1 MENKIIDLNSLSRYN
16 ENIKKYIDD
25 KANTLYF
32 EGTTYDWNNLTS
44 TEQNSF
50 LVSLVEPVVE
60 VDENAENALQA
71 ILQDET
77 STETVSDIS
86 ADDAEVILTRII
98 EGGNE

>member
-16 ENIKKYIDD
+16 DNIKKYIDN
-25 KANTLYF
+25 KTNTLYF

-60 VDENAENALQA
+60 VDETAENALQA

-86 ADDAEVILTRII
+86 EGEAEAILTRII

>member
-16 ENIKKYIDD
+16 DNIKKYIDN
-25 KANTLYF
+25 KTNTLYF
-32 EGTTYDWNNLTS
+32 EGTTYDWNNLTL

-60 VDENAENALQA
+60 VDETAENALQT

-86 ADDAEVILTRII
+86 EGEAEAILTRII

>member
-25 KANTLYF
+25 KTNTLYF

-60 VDENAENALQA
+60 VDETAENALQA

>member
-16 ENIKKYIDD
+16 DNIKKYIDD
-25 KANTLYF
+25 KTNTLYF

-60 VDENAENALQA
+60 VNETAENALQA

-86 ADDAEVILTRII
+86 EGEAEAILTRII

>member
-16 ENIKKYIDD
+16 DNIKKYIDD
-25 KANTLYF
+25 KTNTLYF

-60 VDENAENALQA
+60 VDETAKNALQA

-86 ADDAEVILTRII
+86 EGEAEAILTRII
-98 EGGNE
+98 EGGNK